1 MKIKENIKNFVSA
14 NGSFIFSVPA
24 ILWQLLFLYV
34 PLLIVLYTS
43 FKRLP
48 GSPFSDLTF
57 AHYEALLNSAY
68 FYIIARSAMIA
79 CCVTLL
85 SLLCAYPV
93 AYFLALKVNRRWKNL
108 LLFLLTLP
116 FWTNF
121 LIQIYSWVFVLDY
134 NGLINMAL
142 LRMGVISEPLHMI
155 NNTYALLLV
164 MLYYYLPFMIMPLY
178 SILEKIQ
185 YDLLEASMDLGAT
198 HWQTFRRITIPLSVS
213 GIKTGVFLVFVPAF
227 GEFAIPAII
236 GGSKYMMVGSLVSHY
251 FLVAR
256 DSQLGSAFTIA
267 SGLVL
272 VVCALLFNWLCIV
285 PVQTAAHK
293 EVVE

>member
-1 MKIKENIKNFVSA
+1 MKIKENIRDFISENA
-14 NGSFIFSVPA
+14 SFIFSVPA
-24 ILWQLLFLYV
+24 VLWQILFLYA
-34 PLLIVLYTS
+34 PFLLVLYTS
-43 FKRLP
+43 FKRFADSSFGDVTYQHYADLFH
-48 GSPFSDLTF
+48 SP
-57 AHYEALLNSAY
+57 Y
-68 FYIIARSAMIA
+68 FIIIARSAGIA
-79 CCVTLL
+79 TGVTLL

-93 AYFLALKVNRRWKNL
+93 AYFLALKVSSRWKNI

-121 LIQIYSWVFVLDY
+121 LIQIYSWVFVLDH
-134 NGLINMAL
+134 NGLINTVL
-142 LRMGVISEPLHMI
+142 LKVGLIQEPLHMV
-155 NNTYALLLV
+155 NNIYALFVV

-185 YDLLEASMDLGAT
+185 HDILEASMDLGAT
-198 HWQTFRRITIPLSVS
+198 HWQTFRRITLPLSLS

-236 GGSKYMMVGSLVSHY
+236 GGSKYMLVGSLVSHY

-256 DSQLGSAFTIA
+256 DNQLGSAFTIM

-272 VVCALLFNWLCIV
+272 IVCALLFNWLCV
-285 PVQTAAHK
+285 LPDQMDRK
-293 EVVE
+293 EVE